1 MTVQPV
7 SIGVTASV
15 CLKKPRYRLG
25 FPKCNPASSLAIPD
39 TSVSLL
45 VQLKDSENHS
55 AWESFVKRYGPL
67 IYGFGLRRGISQ
79 DEADDFAQDVLSQV
93 SRSMEKF
100 DYDPTVGTFRSWLFQ
115 VARNVLFN
123 RQRTIGRRP
132 GLTGGSTLMRAAEQN
147 HASGEESRL
156 REEWDLEYRRQLF
169 ARAAEEVKAEV
180 APELWE
186 AFWRTAVLEEK
197 GETVAADLGI
207 ATGTLYVRRSR
218 ILAKVREAAARIEAE
233 WEKQEALS

>member
-1 MTVQPV
+1 MTALPV
-7 SIGVTASV
+7 SIGVTNSV
-15 CLKKPRYRLG
+15 CLKKPRPLLG
-25 FPKCNPASSLAIPD
+25 FPKRNPASPLAIPD

-67 IYGFGLRRGISQ
+67 IYGFGLRRGVSR

-93 SRSMEKF
+93 SKSMEKF
-100 DYDPTVGTFRSWLFQ
+100 DYDPAVGTFRSWLFQ

-132 GLTGGSTLMRAAEQN
+132 GLTGGSTMMRAADQK
-147 HASGEESRL
+147 HAAGEESRL
-156 REEWDLEYRRQLF
+156 KEEWDLEYRRQLF
-169 ARAAEEVKAEV
+169 ARAADQIKAEV

-197 GETVAADLGI
+197 GEFVAADLGI

-218 ILAKVREAAARIEAE
+218 ILAKVREAAAKIEAE